1 MSLCKNVLRLHVLR
15 SLYIA
20 ALWIRV
26 TISKLDIPDILA
38 LSWNEDGSI
47 AWVDD
52 IYLDDTLKILFEEN
66 FEETGKNDDEG

>member
-20 ALWIRV
+20 ALWIRA
-26 TISKLDIPDILA
+26 TISKLDIPDMSA

-52 IYLDDTLKILFEEN
+52 IYLDDTLRIEN
-66 FEETGKNDDEG
+66 FEETGNNDDEE

>member
-1 MSLCKNVLRLHVLR
+1 MS
-15 SLYIA
+15 
-20 ALWIRV
+20 
-26 TISKLDIPDILA
+26 A

-66 FEETGKNDDEG
+66 FEETGNNDDEG